1 MTIKQAFRVVGI
13 QTDDILFLGSKEFAT
28 LEEEELKKANLTAK
42 PREEL
47 SLEENL
53 IFNSCVLKQ
62 NSYDT
67 MTLYQ
72 KDQGKKLQLVKGD
85 NVKQEYLEQHA

>member
-1 MTIKQAFRVVGI
+1 MVTSLYDPCLLITTIKQAFEVVRM
-13 QTDDILFLGSKEFAT
+13 QTDDTLFLGSKEFAT

-53 IFNSCVLKQ
+53 IFNGCVLKQ
-62 NSYDT
+62 NSYDI
-67 MTLYQ
+67 MTLY
-72 KDQGKKLQLVKGD
+72 
-85 NVKQEYLEQHA
+85 

>member
-1 MTIKQAFRVVGI
+1 MVTSLYDLCLLITTIKQAFGVVGM

-28 LEEEELKKANLTAK
+28 LKEEELKKANLTAK

-67 MTLYQ
+67 ITLY
-72 KDQGKKLQLVKGD
+72 
-85 NVKQEYLEQHA
+85 